1 MDAEISG
8 EDDAIDE
15 LEGARLLARGV
26 EIKLRDG
33 PHRLILDY
41 EALEFIEEEFDG
53 IDGFMAALNETRL
66 KQKRLRSIRLG
77 LTAGL
82 LHEKP
87 IDQSPETFTLSVRQ
101 RLEARDLVNY
111 LDALTVAI
119 MEAFPPPTEADKT
132 APKAKGSSVGASPGN
147 GSTTSQLSG
156 SGARKRSSGA

>member
-1 MDAEISG
+1 MLGPSAPHQSHLEARGKEKQLSMDAEISG

-77 LTAGL
+77 
-82 LHEKP
+82 
-87 IDQSPETFTLSVRQ
+87 
-101 RLEARDLVNY
+101 
-111 LDALTVAI
+111 
-119 MEAFPPPTEADKT
+119 
-132 APKAKGSSVGASPGN
+132 
-147 GSTTSQLSG
+147 
-156 SGARKRSSGA
+156 